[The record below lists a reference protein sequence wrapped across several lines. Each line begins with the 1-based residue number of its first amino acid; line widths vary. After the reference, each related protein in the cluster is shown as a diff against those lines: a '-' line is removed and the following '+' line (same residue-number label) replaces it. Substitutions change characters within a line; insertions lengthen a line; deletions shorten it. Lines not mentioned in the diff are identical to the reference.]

1 MENRPIR
8 AQVVLMPSYKEAC
21 PNMNRWAP
29 SMGSMPMVDS
39 SRPSAPEIRPFSRD
53 LDATPA
59 IMVRPKIE
67 SQKYSGDPNFMASC
81 ASSGAKKYKETQES
95 RPPQKDE
102 KQATASALPA
112 FPCKVSW

>member
-1 MENRPIR
+1 
-8 AQVVLMPSYKEAC
+8 
-21 PNMNRWAP
+21 
-29 SMGSMPMVDS
+29 MGSMPMVDS